1 MNAKYLALCG
11 ALSLAA
17 FGCQGEFQSG
27 DDGPGTPGVD
37 AGQVVPEADASTEP
51 SDIGTAQALFQN
63 NVVPIIG
70 SACNP
75 GGACHA
81 SQDPAFIAADPNGAY
96 TTINIH
102 RDRLYSGFDAAASR
116 LLING
121 EGGHYG
127 AVYTDDDVEAI
138 EAWLAQEKL
147 DAEAGGGGQ
156 TISALQEWSGCM
168 NLEDWE
174 EQNVASLWAN
184 KNAENQGDCD
194 ACHNLAGDGF
204 MASENSLLVFETI
217 TTNPNLMPS
226 YFTQSTDGTSVVIN
240 AARFQKVGS
249 QLSPHENHGAF
260 NVEGGAM
267 DALRNFYD
275 LTVQRKL
282 DGLCEPPR
290 F

>member
-1 MNAKYLALCG
+1 M
-11 ALSLAA
+11 
-17 FGCQGEFQSG
+17 
-27 DDGPGTPGVD
+27 P
-37 AGQVVPEADASTEP
+37 DASTEP